1 MAFSVIVKFHKYVQ
15 LVDYNYINQNIH
27 FLVDEEELME
37 KGRNLENRAAIEEN
51 DRDDA
56 REYED
61 AEEDNGKA
69 DQI

>member
-1 MAFSVIVKFHKYVQ
+1 VAFSVIVKFHKYVQ
-15 LVDYNYINQNIH
+15 LADYAYTNQNIY

-37 KGRNLENRAAIEEN
+37 KARNLEERAAIEEN

-56 REYED
+56 REDED